1 MADDTPDTGNTL
13 SNDWW
18 MYHGN
23 ERHDGNAAGHSD
35 ITTSTVQKLVSRHKI
50 VLDNA
55 IISVPA
61 IVQGKIYVGT
71 KSDNGGGTLYK
82 VDLATGT
89 INGAFHVPFAGG
101 GVWNSGIGATPAIVN
116 GKVYTST
123 LDGKIYCIDA
133 TTMKQ
138 VWVTDL
144 RHPDLAHNQSMSRP
158 TAACWTSPLVV
169 SGKVY
174 VGTGSVS
181 SIALMLRRAMFI
193 GCFVPINLL
202 VMPKTVPT
210 CCQSRR

>member
-1 MADDTPDTGNTL
+1 MTQDTPDTGNTP

-71 KSDNGGGTLYK
+71 KSATGGGTLYK
-82 VDLATGT
+82 VDLATGA
-89 INGAFHVPFAGG
+89 INGTFHVPFAGG
-101 GVWNSGIGATPAIVN
+101 GVWDSGIGATPAVVN
-116 GKVYTST
+116 SKVYTST
-123 LDGKIYCIDA
+123 LDGKIYCLDA
-133 TTMKQ
+133 ATMKQ

-144 RHPDLAHNQSMSRP
+144 RHADLAHNQPM
-158 TAACWTSPLVV
+158 
-169 SGKVY
+169 
-174 VGTGSVS
+174 
-181 SIALMLRRAMFI
+181 
-193 GCFVPINLL
+193 N
-202 VMPKTVPT
+202 
-210 CCQSRR
+210 